1 MTKAKEQKMH
11 KAIYVS
17 TTGEVEV
24 REFVKDDS
32 YELIRNAVEGWI
44 ECVHLN
50 SLGVDMWV
58 NEEGKIYNLDANE
71 FGTFLYSREF
81 GVLDMIC
88 GNIIFTVPTPSGDT
102 VGLSSSQIEKLT
114 ELLGYDVGEL
124 QTA

>member
-1 MTKAKEQKMH
+1 VTKAKEQKMH

>member
-24 REFVKDDS
+24 REFVKGES
-32 YELIRNAVEGWI
+32 YELLRSSVEGWI

-50 SLGVDMWV
+50 SIGVDMWV
-58 NEEGKIYNLDANE
+58 NEEGKIYNLDPNE

-81 GVLDMIC
+81 NVLDIVC
-88 GNIIFTVPTPSGDT
+88 GNIIFTAGTPDGDT

-124 QTA
+124 QKA